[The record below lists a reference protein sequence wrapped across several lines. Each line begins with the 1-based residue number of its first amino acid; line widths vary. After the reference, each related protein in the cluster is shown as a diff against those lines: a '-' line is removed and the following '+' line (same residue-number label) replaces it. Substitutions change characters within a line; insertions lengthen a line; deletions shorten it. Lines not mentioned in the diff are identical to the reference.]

1 MALTEGTVDSSAL
14 IVGDWSEISI
24 EYPAQS
30 GTWLYVGNCPE
41 GVCEVSKEDY
51 QHEGTNFPRK
61 VDLVVPI
68 RTGMKFTGRIEE
80 IHVENLRL
88 VLGMDPTNVNNYVY
102 VGALTTPTYFTFR
115 AQRQRNSD
123 AQEITF
129 KMFKAQSSGLMQIAG
144 GDEAISTPIEIIA
157 LDDAAGNYGGS
168 DAAPLGY
175 IYLPAKA

>member
-1 MALTEGTVDSSAL
+1 
-14 IVGDWSEISI
+14 
-24 EYPAQS
+24 
-30 GTWLYVGNCPE
+30 
-41 GVCEVSKEDY
+41 
-51 QHEGTNFPRK
+51 
-61 VDLVVPI
+61 VPI